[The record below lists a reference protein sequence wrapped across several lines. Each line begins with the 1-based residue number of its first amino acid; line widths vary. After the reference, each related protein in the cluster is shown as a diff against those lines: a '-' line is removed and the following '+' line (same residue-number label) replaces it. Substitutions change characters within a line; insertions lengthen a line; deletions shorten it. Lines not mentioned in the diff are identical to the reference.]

1 MPLRTMLGILA
12 WLSMAVPCAAHH
24 SFVVEYDVNRP
35 LKLKGVVTK
44 VEWSNP
50 HARLSVAVVDA
61 NGATTTWHF
70 ELASPNVLERN
81 GWTRWTLNVGDR
93 ISVEGYGGFA
103 MPARGTVRSITTPD
117 GRTLVPGEGQG
128 VRDSRAIV
136 QSRHVWSDPLPE
148 WRSTHHAI
156 RRQVRLLGLVR
167 RMK

>member
-117 GRTLVPGEGQG
+117 GRTLVPGDGQE
-128 VRDSRAIV
+128 VRDSPPGRSFKAATFGRILS
-136 QSRHVWSDPLPE
+136 QSGGPRIMQFGVKYGFQD
-148 WRSTHHAI
+148 
-156 RRQVRLLGLVR
+156 
-167 RMK
+167 